1 MTKPTPATATREI
14 TALSARDLSR
24 AIHDRK
30 LSCTE
35 VMTACLDQ
43 IEALNPAVNA
53 IVSLRPRAVLMIEA
67 ATADAELAAGRSR
80 GWLHGIPQAPKDLT
94 ATAGI
99 ATTFGYRGLH
109 DSQPH
114 ADSILV
120 ERLRGAGAIL
130 IGKTNTP
137 EFGLGSHTYNSL
149 FGTTLNAWD
158 QSRSAGGSSG
168 GAAVALA
175 LDMLPVADGSDMMG
189 SLRNPAG
196 WNNVYGLRPSAGLVP
211 LGPAP
216 EIFFGQLSTEGPM
229 ARNIAD
235 LAMLLST
242 LAGHDPRAP
251 QSLSGDG
258 AEFARPLGH
267 DIAGARIGWLGDL
280 DGYLPTEPG
289 VLETCEAALGILTA
303 LGCHVE
309 LARIPF
315 RVERLWHIW
324 VTLRGFLVAGS
335 LGALYDNPRD
345 RDLLKPEAI
354 WEIETG
360 RALTGTQIHAASTAR
375 SSWYQALL
383 AMFQRYDYLVLPTAQ
398 TFPFDADL
406 HWPGNIAG
414 RAMDT
419 YHRWME
425 VVIGPSLAG
434 VPVLAVPAG
443 FGPEGLPMGLQ
454 IIARPR
460 TDRALLELGQAYD
473 LAQDFTA
480 RKSPLLS

>member
-1 MTKPTPATATREI
+1 MTDDATI
-14 TALSARDLSR
+14 LSATELSAAIR
-24 AIHDRK
+24 ARR

-35 VMTACLDQ
+35 VMEAYLDR
-43 IEALNPAVNA
+43 IGALNPQINA
-53 IVSLRPRAVLMIEA
+53 ILYLRPRAELIAEA
-67 ATADAELAAGRSR
+67 RTADAELAAGRYR
-80 GWLHGIPQAPKDLT
+80 GWMHGMPHAVKDL
-94 ATAGI
+94 AEVS
-99 ATTFGYRGLH
+99 GLPTSWGSRAWRDH
-109 DSQPH
+109 RSHVDALH
-114 ADSILV
+114 VARI
-120 ERLRGAGAIL
+120 RAAGAIFV
-130 IGKTNTP
+130 GKTNTP
-137 EFGLGSHTYNSL
+137 EFGLGSHT
-149 FGTTLNAWD
+149 TNALHGPTRNPWNHAK
-158 QSRSAGGSSG
+158 SAGGSSG
-168 GAAVALA
+168 GAGAAHGARLV
-175 LDMLPVADGSDMMG
+175 PVADGSDMMG